1 MKYELYN
8 LQVDLGTTPI
18 ENMFLNNYLALAD
31 GNTIKVYLYAYKQ
44 AYERKEVSESFAEIA
59 ENLALTEDEVMD
71 AFGFW
76 QEQGIVEIV
85 SDRDDFKCKFK
96 SLRQMFLG
104 INIPSENEEAVSKKE
119 VKDNSVL
126 SNDKD
131 TSMTNTQMYNKI
143 EEVLG
148 TNLLPSEIERIHKLR
163 EEFNQDRD
171 LIVQGFIYSSDTQGK
186 KNINYVLTVL
196 RNWAI
201 DGITS
206 MEDLA
211 VNKKEKEEK
220 KKKVPNKKRLNT
232 TEKKSSDDIEAALQK
247 KLIEDFKKAQGGKTE

>member
-1 MKYELYN
+1 MKYELYD

-44 AYERKEVSESFAEIA
+44 AYERKEVAESFEEIA
-59 ENLALTEDEVMD
+59 EKLGLTEDEVMD

-85 SDRDDFKCKFK
+85 SDTDDFKCKFK

-104 INIPSENEEAVSKKE
+104 INIPSENEEVVGKTE
-119 VKDNSVL
+119 VKNTNIL

-206 MEDLA
+206 MEDLV

>member
-1 MKYELYN
+1 MKYELYD

-44 AYERKEVSESFAEIA
+44 AYERKEVAESFEEIA
-59 ENLALTEDEVMD
+59 EKLGLTEDEVMD

-85 SDRDDFKCKFK
+85 SDTDDFKCKFK

-104 INIPSENEEAVSKKE
+104 INIPSENEEIDKKDE
-119 VKDNSVL
+119 VKKTEVL

-131 TSMTNTQMYNKI
+131 TSISNTQMYNKI

-148 TNLLPSEIERIHKLR
+148 TNLLPSEIERIHNLR
-163 EEFNQDRD
+163 KEFNQDRD
-171 LIVQGFIYSSDTQGK
+171 LIVQGFVYSRDTQGK
-186 KNINYVLTVL
+186 KNVNYVLTVL

-201 DGITS
+201 DGIMT
-206 MEDLA
+206 MEDLT

-220 KKKVPNKKRLNT
+220 KKKAPSKKRVST
-232 TEKKSSDDIEAALQK
+232 EEKKSSYDIQAALER
-247 KLIEDFKKAQGGKTE
+247 KLLEDFKKAQGDKTE

>member
-1 MKYELYN
+1 
-8 LQVDLGTTPI
+8 
-18 ENMFLNNYLALAD
+18 
-31 GNTIKVYLYAYKQ
+31 
-44 AYERKEVSESFAEIA
+44 
-59 ENLALTEDEVMD
+59 
-71 AFGFW
+71 
-76 QEQGIVEIV
+76 
-85 SDRDDFKCKFK
+85 
-96 SLRQMFLG
+96 MFLG
-104 INIPSENEEAVSKKE
+104 INIPSENEEVVGKTE
-119 VKDNSVL
+119 VKNTNIL

-163 EEFNQDRD
+163 EEFNQDRE

-206 MEDLA
+206 MEDLV